1 MRKIASTE
9 VRNLQV
15 SNGLEIL
22 SVGKYS
28 TYRELCHRVKTGE
41 RSSIQEAA
49 HLMAERIP
57 FLLTSVLI
65 PMPSH
70 LGYATDTLELCN
82 EVSNLTGLSVIDA
95 LQGVER
101 ESLYYLKR
109 NGKKVPDS
117 SYFGFHLACDIP
129 AELTPVIVDN
139 VIATGHTMK
148 AALAAVRKAIP
159 CAIAV
164 DNRLI
169 RLIVA

>member
-1 MRKIASTE
+1 MRRIASTE

-22 SVGKYS
+22 SVGEYS

-49 HLMAERIP
+49 HLMAERIS
-57 FLLTSVLI
+57 FLSTRILI

-70 LGYATDTLELCN
+70 LGYATDTLRLCN
-82 EVSNLTGLSVIDA
+82 EISSLTGLPVMNA
-95 LQGVER
+95 LMGNER

-109 NGKKVPDS
+109 NGEEVADLS
-117 SYFGFHLACDIP
+117 FFGFHLVRDIP
-129 AELTPVIVDN
+129 AELMPVIVDN
-139 VIATGHTMK
+139 VIATGQTMK

-164 DNRLI
+164 DY
-169 RLIVA
+169 